1 MSTDFWNNN
10 TGLPYPFAWT
20 VRVSRGDSPG
30 AGTTSKV
37 WTAQEVTIPGETTMY
52 DNFGP
57 ENTGGWLPGYGVIK
71 RESFLAR
78 TIVVN
83 FFDVSEQNADPE
95 WDLYRPWAIEVAD
108 KGLVDQ
114 GVQNGTI
121 TCTLFDRA
129 GLTRRTITGENAF
142 PTACEGFTVNYG
154 SQPFTVKSVTFACR
168 NITGHAGD
176 KRSWALMG

>member
-1 MSTDFWNNN
+1 MSEDFWNHN

-20 VRVSRGDSPG
+20 VRVSRGDS
-30 AGTTSKV
+30 ANDQASKV

-71 RESFLAR
+71 RESFLSRA
-78 TIVVN
+78 IVVN
-83 FFDVSEQNADPE
+83 FFDTNTDDPE

-129 GLTRRTITGENAF
+129 GKERRTITGKNAF

-154 SQPFTVKSVTFACR
+154 TQPFTVKSVTFACR
-168 NITGHAGD
+168 NITGFTGD
-176 KRSWALMG
+176 SKALMG